1 MKRRFTA
8 VMMSMILMLSGC
20 ASPAKGVNGIKYG
33 DPGASGQPV
42 ELIWWTY
49 SPDGTAPDHAEEVL
63 EKANEISREKIGVM
77 EQSNYGFSSAAS
89 LIQNGIGCLL
99 LIFAN
104 RMIRLI
110 DPDGGII

>member
-20 ASPAKGVNGIKYG
+20 ASLAKGVNGIKYG

-63 EKANEISREKIGVM
+63 EKANEISREKIGVTV
-77 EQSNYGFSSAAS
+77 N
-89 LIQNGIGCLL
+89 
-99 LIFAN
+99 
-104 RMIRLI
+104 MIYKSEERFDL
-110 DPDGGII
+110 DLQTGEKC